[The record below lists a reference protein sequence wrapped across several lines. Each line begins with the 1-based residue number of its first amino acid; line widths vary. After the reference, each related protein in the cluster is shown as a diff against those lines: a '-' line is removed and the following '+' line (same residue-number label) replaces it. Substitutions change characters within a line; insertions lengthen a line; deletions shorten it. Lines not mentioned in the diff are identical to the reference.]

1 MAGNKR
7 YWSDK
12 SQPKDFK
19 SAVDYLS
26 LLIPRGKSKTVGQR
40 LKKAPIMRRAAKDL
54 LRASDLQPL
63 PPDNSEVEEHLKK
76 ARNGKLLSPV
86 LLVRG
91 NIAKRVPLV
100 VADGFHRVCASY
112 YLDEDASI
120 PCRVVDLA

>member
-1 MAGNKR
+1 VAGKKR

-12 SQPKDFK
+12 SQPKDFQ
-19 SAVDYLS
+19 SAVEYLS
-26 LLIPRGKSKTVGQR
+26 LLIPRGKSKTVAQR
-40 LKKAPIMRRAAKDL
+40 LKKAPIIRREAKDL

-63 PPDNSEVEEHLKK
+63 PPDNSDVEEHLKK
-76 ARNGKLLSPV
+76 ARNGKMLSPV

-91 NIAKRVPLV
+91 NIAKRAPLV

-120 PCRVVDLA
+120 PCRVVDLS

>member
-1 MAGNKR
+1 VAGNKR

>member
-1 MAGNKR
+1 MAGHKR

-40 LKKAPIMRRAAKDL
+40 LKKAPISRRAAKDL

>member
-40 LKKAPIMRRAAKDL
+40 LKKAPIIRRAAKDL